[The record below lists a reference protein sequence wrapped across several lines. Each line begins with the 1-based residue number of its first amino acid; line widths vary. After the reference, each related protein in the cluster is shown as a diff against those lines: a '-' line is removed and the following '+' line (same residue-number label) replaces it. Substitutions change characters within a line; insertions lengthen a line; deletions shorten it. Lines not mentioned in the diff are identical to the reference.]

1 MGHVWVFLVELLE
14 LILLSPCILHEKL
27 YNKCPTFLDLFT
39 CIIPAY
45 MCIACVLFCL
55 LVPVVLICITPI
67 MFMVEIATMPL
78 FGVWVI
84 VDATFVI
91 IMGVVFVC
99 SCCVMIVLVFC
110 MITWFNSSYSTS
122 NNEVVATTKSDE
134 ENGTRTAT
142 ADNEPS
148 CE

>member
-1 MGHVWVFLVELLE
+1 MEMGEVVVLIIELVLF
-14 LILLSPCILHEKL
+14 SPCILHENL
-27 YNKCPTFLDLFT
+27 YKNCPTLFDSFT

-45 MCIACVLFCL
+45 MCIACTLFCL
-55 LVPVVLICITPI
+55 LVPVVLVCITPI

-99 SCCVMIVLVFC
+99 SCCVIIVLVMC
-110 MITWFNSSYSTS
+110 MIAWFCTIGDKP
-122 NNEVVATTKSDE
+122 VAATKSDE